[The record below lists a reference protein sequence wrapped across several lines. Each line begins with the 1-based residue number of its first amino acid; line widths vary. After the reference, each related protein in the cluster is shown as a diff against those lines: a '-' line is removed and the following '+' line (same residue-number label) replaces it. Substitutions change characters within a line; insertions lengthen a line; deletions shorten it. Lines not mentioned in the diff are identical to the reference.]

1 MATLA
6 SRASLAGC
14 LREKGRWSLFV
25 WLMLLAVVVPID
37 AVAAQQPERPEVAER
52 QVKAAYLYKFASYVR
67 WPADSFAHERSPIV
81 IGVIGAD
88 PIAADLA
95 RMVKGK
101 SVDGRPLVARR
112 IRTGQSLKG
121 LHILFVGRMS
131 HSRLA
136 ETIAATRGQPLL
148 VVSDSQQ
155 AQALGSMVNF
165 VVVDQRLRFEVALGP
180 VSNQR
185 LKLSALMLTAAHEV
199 RPGEF

>member
-81 IGVIGAD
+81 IGVI
-88 PIAADLA
+88 
-95 RMVKGK
+95 V
-101 SVDGRPLVARR
+101 
-112 IRTGQSLKG
+112 G
-121 LHILFVGRMS
+121 LSEKDHHLNLIVCWFVS
-131 HSRLA
+131 
-136 ETIAATRGQPLL
+136 QVLL
-148 VVSDSQQ
+148 VTRTDYQE
-155 AQALGSMVNF
+155 N
-165 VVVDQRLRFEVALGP
+165 R
-180 VSNQR
+180 
-185 LKLSALMLTAAHEV
+185 T
-199 RPGEF
+199 